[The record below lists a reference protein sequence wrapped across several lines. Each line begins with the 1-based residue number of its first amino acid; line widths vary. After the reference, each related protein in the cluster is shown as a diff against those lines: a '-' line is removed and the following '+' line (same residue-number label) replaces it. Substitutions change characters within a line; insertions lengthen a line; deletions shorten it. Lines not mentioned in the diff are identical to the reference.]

1 MKHEPYFSTSKL
13 ATFSNETLE
22 QMADE
27 GQIERHR
34 VMAAKYLRA
43 GPRNTR
49 AYQEYE
55 KFKAQAEKANTA
67 ANTQQAE
74 VEALRQKVEQREREL
89 AQ

>member
-1 MKHEPYFSTSKL
+1 MKQERYYTTPQL

-22 QMADE
+22 QMVDE

-55 KFKAQAEKANTA
+55 KLRAQAEKATA
-67 ANTQQAE
+67 EA
-74 VEALRQKVEQREREL
+74 EALRQQKSSASVG
-89 AQ
+89 